1 MTLPDIVQSNQL
13 NPTGLGQSQLY
24 LLVSFYVLLR
34 HNLFLLRNYR
44 NDYSISFR
52 LRLNFLPQGVGK
64 VPSNA
69 ARDRM
74 LALAERILTEMRLDN
89 SRTADD
95 NERGTHAAPLSDVG
109 SQLPPNESQAPSP
122 PALHVPPLSS
132 SDHDA
137 ACAAIGTL
145 LQYAHTT
152 FPQYV
157 FVTL

>member
-24 LLVSFYVLLR
+24 LLVSFYVLQR

-44 NDYSISFR
+44 NDYFISFR

-64 VPSNA
+64 APSNA

-74 LALAERILTEMRLDN
+74 LALAQRILTEMSLDS
-89 SRTADD
+89 SRAAD
-95 NERGTHAAPLSDVG
+95 NERAAPLSDVSG
-109 SQLPPNESQAPSP
+109 QTLPNQSEAPSS
-122 PALHVPPLSS
+122 PAALVPLVSS

-137 ACAAIGTL
+137 ACAAIGML
-145 LQYAHTT
+145 LQYSPTPNNYAD
-152 FPQYV
+152 FSY
-157 FVTL
+157 